1 MLVIDSMI
9 FERLLYSNGS
19 RGVFLDPKGDKPRSP
34 NSNLSLEHLLYT
46 FTIPLSPN
54 LAPTG
59 SDPIPPKQMPIVL
72 PNCTLHNA
80 GNDALMC
87 LFAFQKLLDPT
98 TQAAPTVKKAFSA
111 AKASPMPLQMPLPV
125 PFFVPPSAT
134 FPTRLS
140 VGNMQ
145 QRPASAYDLSL
156 EFGQISMK
164 SAEHKINSY
173 EGRSHLMVPGRPGEK
188 AKRFNSFPGTAAQGG
203 WACHSSLHLAWF
215 QCYISFG
222 WTWISLCFGHFFI
235 VWTDET
241 NSCSVI
247 ILSK

>member
-54 LAPTG
+54 PTPTG
-59 SDPIPPKQMPIVL
+59 SDPIPPKQLPIVL

-98 TQAAPTVKKAFSA
+98 TQTVPTVKKP
-111 AKASPMPLQMPLPV
+111 AKASPMPLHMPLATMQKPV
-125 PFFVPPSAT
+125 PFFVPPLAA

-145 QRPASAYDLSL
+145 QRPASSYDLSL

-164 SAEHKINSY
+164 SAEHKINSH
-173 EGRSHLMVPGRPGEK
+173 EGRSHLLVPGRPGEK

-203 WACHSSLHLAWF
+203 
-215 QCYISFG
+215 
-222 WTWISLCFGHFFI
+222 
-235 VWTDET
+235 
-241 NSCSVI
+241 
-247 ILSK
+247 

>member
-46 FTIPLSPN
+46 FTIPLSPSP
-54 LAPTG
+54 APTG
-59 SDPIPPKQMPIVL
+59 SDSILPKQMPIVL

-98 TQAAPTVKKAFSA
+98 SQAVPTVKKPFTA
-111 AKASPMPLQMPLPV
+111 AKASPIPLQMPLAMQKPV
-125 PFFVPPSAT
+125 PFFVPPSAA
-134 FPTRLS
+134 FPRLS
-140 VGNMQ
+140 VSNM

-156 EFGQISMK
+156 EFGQISMN
-164 SAEHKINSY
+164 SEHKINSK
-173 EGRSHLMVPGRPGEK
+173 EGRSHLLVPGRPGEK
-188 AKRFNSFPGTAAQGG
+188 AKRFNSFPGTAPQGG
-203 WACHSSLHLAWF
+203 
-215 QCYISFG
+215 
-222 WTWISLCFGHFFI
+222 
-235 VWTDET
+235 
-241 NSCSVI
+241 
-247 ILSK
+247 